1 VARRE
6 LAQDIPNDIQGD
18 ILVQKFGGTSL
29 ADLRGFEA
37 SAEVIAQYAGE
48 RRVVVV
54 LSAVRG
60 VTDLLLAA
68 IETAVTGDD
77 GAVHLHEAFARQR
90 AIVEELAQRGVA
102 TPEASAFF
110 ADQEAVLNRR
120 IDGIRLLG
128 QCPDEARARILASG
142 EGFSSRLMVD
152 VLNQRGLRA
161 QWSDTDVL
169 PLANEDWLDSLV
181 DIEAAAPRL
190 RERLRDDSQV
200 MVLPGFYGINAKGQ
214 IQLLGRNGTDYSAAA
229 VAAALGAGLCQIWK
243 DVDGFFTADP
253 RIVSNARCLD
263 EVSYD
268 EAMELTYFGAKVI
281 SAKALTPLAAN
292 NIPCEV
298 RNTYDPSQPGTRV
311 HSEAKRTHVVR
322 GISHL
327 HEVSSLTLQGGGLR
341 GRVGIAR
348 RVMDALARESISI
361 LLIVQSSSEYSI
373 TLCVRRADERK
384 AVRALEEEFHFER
397 LHGLIED
404 IGVQSDR
411 AVVSLVG
418 EGMKHYRGIAARF
431 LTAIS
436 SAGVNVEVIAQGSSE
451 CAIAVV
457 VRGEDAKPATR
468 AVHTAF
474 FSRSTHIDVILL
486 GCGNVG
492 AELLDQIQ
500 RQARSLDEHHVDLR
514 VRAIANSEKL
524 LVADDVIDLTSWRDD
539 LLADGQ
545 PWTLDDVIAIRTNLG
560 LLSPTI
566 VDCTTD
572 DDLAGQYVTFLN
584 NGFNIVAAS
593 KKANTRDLE
602 YYRAMREAAN
612 RNFRK
617 FLYETN
623 VAAGLPFIDTLQ
635 GLIRSG
641 DELKTFEGILSG
653 SLSMICGLLE
663 DGQPLSQ
670 AVARAM
676 ELGYTEPDPRDDL
689 SGMDVA
695 RKLLIVAREVGLELE
710 LGDIRVEPMVP
721 MDAVADVDRSDLIGA
736 LAALDADFAQRVAE
750 AARRDEVLR
759 YVARVEGSDCR
770 VTIEAVPRSKPL
782 GAIRDGENA
791 LVIHT
796 HYYQPIPMVLRGYGA
811 GAAVTAAGVFGD
823 LLRTV
828 WRPLD
833 N

>member
-1 VARRE
+1 VSDR
-6 LAQDIPNDIQGD
+6 D

-37 SAEVIAQYAGE
+37 GAAVITQYAGD
-48 RRVVVV
+48 RQVVVV
-54 LSAVRG
+54 LSAVKG

-68 IETAVTGDD
+68 IDTAVAGDD
-77 GAVHLHEAFARQR
+77 GAVHLKEAFARQR
-90 AIVEELAQRGVA
+90 AIVDDLASQGVA

-110 ADQEAVLNRR
+110 KDQEEILFRR
-120 IDGIRLLG
+120 VEGIRLLG

-169 PLANEDWLDSLV
+169 PLANEDWLDSLI

-190 RERLRDDSQV
+190 RERLHKDSDV
-200 MVLPGFYGINAKGQ
+200 LVLPGFYGRNAKGD

-229 VAAALGAGLCQIWK
+229 VAAALGASLCQIWK
-243 DVDGFFTADP
+243 EVDGFFTADP

-281 SAKALTPLAAN
+281 SAKALAPLAAN

-298 RNTYDPSQPGTRV
+298 RNTYNPSHPGTRV
-311 HSEAKRTHVVR
+311 HGEARRTHVVR

-327 HEVSSLTLQGGGLR
+327 QDVSSITLQGGGLR
-341 GRVGIAR
+341 GRVGVAR
-348 RVMDALARESISI
+348 RVMDALASEAISV

-373 TLCVRRADERK
+373 TLCVRRADEKKARK
-384 AVRALEEEFHFER
+384 ALKEEFHFER

-404 IGVQSDR
+404 LGVQSDR

-418 EGMKHYRGIAARF
+418 DGMKHYRGIAARF
-431 LTAIS
+431 LTAVS
-436 SAGVNVEVIAQGSSE
+436 SAGVNVEVIAQGSTE
-451 CAIAVV
+451 CAIALV

-468 AVHTAF
+468 ATHTAF
-474 FSRSTHIDVILL
+474 FSHSTHVDVVLL

-492 AELLDQIQ
+492 GELLAQFQ
-500 RQARSLDEHHVDLR
+500 RQAESLIEHHVDLR

-524 LVADDVIDLTSWRDD
+524 LVADDKLDLATWQEDLERDGS
-539 LLADGQ
+539 AY
-545 PWTLDDVIAIRTNLG
+545 TLEDVIAIRKNLG
-560 LLSPTI
+560 LLSPTV

-572 DDLAGQYVTFLN
+572 AELAGQYVKLLN
-584 NGFNIVAAS
+584 AGFNIVAAN
-593 KKANTRDLE
+593 KKANTADYD
-602 YYRAMREAAN
+602 YYGEMREAAA

-641 DELKTFEGILSG
+641 DELNTFEGILSG
-653 SLSMICGLLE
+653 SLSMIFGLLE
-663 DGQPLSQ
+663 DGEPLSQ

-695 RKLLIVAREVGLELE
+695 RKLLIVAREVGLQLELE
-710 LGDIRVEPMVP
+710 DIEVEAVVP
-721 MDAVADVDRSDLIGA
+721 LDVVGQVERSQLIDT
-736 LAALDADFAQRVAE
+736 LATLDGDFAERVSV
-750 AARRDEVLR
+750 AAAGDKVLR
-759 YVARVEGSDCR
+759 YVARLEDGRCR
-770 VTIEAVPRSKPL
+770 VAIDAVPRSKPL

-796 HYYQPIPMVLRGYGA
+796 QYYQPIPMVLRGYGA

>member
-1 VARRE
+1 VSNRE
-6 LAQDIPNDIQGD
+6 
-18 ILVQKFGGTSL
+18 ILIQKFGGTSL
-29 ADLRGFEA
+29 ADLAGFEA
-37 SAEVIAQYAGE
+37 SAAVIGQYATE
-48 RRVVVV
+48 RQVVVV
-54 LSAVRG
+54 LSAVKG

-68 IETAVTGDD
+68 IDTAVEGGD
-77 GAVHLHEAFARQR
+77 GAVHLREAIARER
-90 AIVEELAQRGVA
+90 AIVDELERQGCA
-102 TPEASAFF
+102 TALGSEFL
-110 ADQEAVLNRR
+110 ADQEATLSRR
-120 IDGIRLLG
+120 VEGIRLLG
-128 QCPDEARARILASG
+128 QCPQETRARILASG

-152 VLNQRGLRA
+152 VLRYQGFRA

-181 DIEAAAPRL
+181 DIDAAAPLLKARL
-190 RERLRDDSQV
+190 EADSQV
-200 MVLPGFYGINAKGQ
+200 MVLPGFYGRNAKGE

-229 VAAALGAGLCQIWK
+229 IAAALGAKLCQIWK

-253 RIVSNARCLD
+253 RIVRNARCLE

-298 RNTYDPSQPGTRV
+298 RNTYDPSKPGTRV
-311 HSEAKRTHVVR
+311 HSEAQRADVVR

-327 HEVSSLTLQGGGLR
+327 NDVSSITVQGGGLR

-348 RVMDALARESISI
+348 RVMDALASESISI

-373 TLCVRRADERK
+373 TLCVRKRDEKK
-384 AVRALEEEFHFER
+384 ARRALEEELHFER
-397 LHGLIED
+397 LHGLIEELS
-404 IGVQSDR
+404 VQSDR

-431 LTAIS
+431 LTAVS
-436 SAGVNVEVIAQGSSE
+436 SAGVNVEVIAQGSTE
-451 CAIAVV
+451 CAIALV
-457 VRGEDAKPATR
+457 VRGEDAQPATR
-468 AVHTAF
+468 ATHTAF
-474 FSRSTHIDVILL
+474 FSHSTHIDVVLL

-492 AELLDQIQ
+492 AELLDQFQ
-500 RQARSLDEHHVDLR
+500 RQAENLIEHHVDLR
-514 VRAIANSEKL
+514 VRAIVNSEKM
-524 LVADDVIDLTSWRDD
+524 LVADDIIDLSCWREDLDQRGTAWSMDD
-539 LLADGQ
+539 I
-545 PWTLDDVIAIRTNLG
+545 IAIRKNLG

-572 DDLAGQYVTFLN
+572 AEVAGQYVNFLN
-584 NGFNIVAAS
+584 SGFNIVAAN
-593 KKANTRDLE
+593 KKANTADYA
-602 YYRAMREAAN
+602 YYGEMREAAA

-641 DELKTFEGILSG
+641 DELSTFEGILSG
-653 SLSMICGLLE
+653 SLSMIFGLLE
-663 DGQPLSQ
+663 DGTPLSQ

-695 RKLLIVAREVGLELE
+695 RKLLIVAREVGLRLE
-710 LGDIRVEPMVP
+710 LQDVDVEPVVP
-721 MDAVADVDRSDLIGA
+721 LDVVGHVDRSELIDT
-736 LAALDADFAQRVAE
+736 LATLDAAFAERVTA
-750 AARRDEVLR
+750 AARENRVLR
-759 YVARVEGSDCR
+759 YVARVEDGRCR
-770 VTIEAVPRSKPL
+770 VAVEAVPKDKPL

-796 HYYQPIPMVLRGYGA
+796 RYYQPIPMVLRGYGA

-828 WRPLD
+828 WRPLA

>member
-1 VARRE
+1 MSERHPTGGV
-6 LAQDIPNDIQGD
+6 PNA

-29 ADLRGFEA
+29 ADLKGFEA
-37 SAEVIAQYAGE
+37 SALVIGQYAAE

-54 LSAVRG
+54 LSAVKG

-68 IETAVTGDD
+68 IDSAVAGED
-77 GAVHLHEAFARQR
+77 GAVHLGEAFARQR
-90 AIVEELAQRGVA
+90 AIVDELARQGVP
-102 TPEASAFF
+102 TPESSAFF
-110 ADQEAVLNRR
+110 EEQEEILSRR
-120 IDGIRLLG
+120 IEGIRLLG

-152 VLNQRGLRA
+152 VLNHRGVRA

-181 DIEAAAPRL
+181 DIEAAAPLL
-190 RERLRDDSQV
+190 RERLQADTRV
-200 MVLPGFYGINAKGQ
+200 MVLPGFYGRNAQGG

-229 VAAALGAGLCQIWK
+229 VAAALGADLCQIWK

-253 RIVSNARCLD
+253 RIVSNARCLE
-263 EVSYD
+263 EVSYE

-292 NIPCEV
+292 GIPCEV
-298 RNTYDPSQPGTRV
+298 RNTYDPSQPGTLV
-311 HSEAKRTHVVR
+311 HSEARRTHVVR

-327 HEVSSLTLQGGGLR
+327 HDVSSITLQGGGLR

-348 RVMDALARESISI
+348 RVMDALAGESISI

-373 TLCVRRADERK
+373 TLCVRRADEQKARK
-384 AVRALEEEFHFER
+384 ALDEEFHFER
-397 LHGLIED
+397 LHGLIEEL
-404 IGVQSDR
+404 GVQSDR

-418 EGMKHYRGIAARF
+418 GGMKHYRGIAARF

-436 SAGVNVEVIAQGSSE
+436 SARVNVEVIAQGSSE

-457 VRGEDAKPATR
+457 VRGADAQSATR

-474 FSRSTHIDVILL
+474 FSHSQHIDVILL

-492 AELLDQIQ
+492 AELLDQFQ
-500 RQARSLDEHHVDLR
+500 RQAASLVEHHVDLR
-514 VRAIANSEKL
+514 VRAIANSRSL
-524 LVADDVIDLTSWRDD
+524 LVADDVIDLGRWRED
-539 LLADGQ
+539 LESHGRA
-545 PWTLDDVIAIRTNLG
+545 WTLDDLIAIRNDLG

-572 DDLAGQYVTFLN
+572 AELAGQYVTLLDS
-584 NGFNIVAAS
+584 GFNIVAAN
-593 KKANTRDLE
+593 KKANTADYA
-602 YYRAMREAAN
+602 YYQSMREAST

-641 DELKTFEGILSG
+641 DELQTFEGILSG
-653 SLSMICGLLE
+653 SLSMIFGLIE
-663 DGQPLSQ
+663 DGVPMSQ

-710 LGDIRVEPMVP
+710 LDDIQVEPVIP
-721 MDAVADVDRSDLIGA
+721 MDEVAHAERSELIDA
-736 LAALDADFAQRVAE
+736 LRALDAGFAERTAD
-750 AARRDEVLR
+750 AAREEKVLR
-759 YVARVEGSDCR
+759 YVARLENGQCR
-770 VTIEAVPRSKPL
+770 VTIEPVPRSKPL
-782 GAIRDGENA
+782 GAVRDGENA

-796 HYYQPIPMVLRGYGA
+796 LYYQPIPMVLRGYGA

-823 LLRTV
+823 LLRAV

>member
-1 VARRE
+1 MTTV
-6 LAQDIPNDIQGD
+6 PNMGKKL
-18 ILVQKFGGTSL
+18 LVQKFGGTSL
-29 ADLRGFEA
+29 ADLAGFEA
-37 SAEVIAQYAGE
+37 SAAVIGRYTDE
-48 RRVVVV
+48 HRVVVV
-54 LSAVRG
+54 LSAVKG
-60 VTDLLLAA
+60 VTDLLLSA
-68 IETAVTGDD
+68 IDTAVEGDS
-77 GAVHLHEAFARQR
+77 GAGFL
-90 AIVEELAQRGVA
+90 EEVITREQSILQDLAKQGVP
-102 TPEASAFF
+102 TPLGSAFLEEQH
-110 ADQEAVLNRR
+110 ATLKRR
-120 IDGIRLLG
+120 VEGIRLLG
-128 QCPDEARARILASG
+128 QCPDKTRARILASG

-152 VLNQRGLRA
+152 LLNQQGFRT

-169 PLANEDWLDSLV
+169 PLANEDWLDSMV
-181 DIEAAAPRL
+181 DTESAAALLQARL
-190 RERLRDDSQV
+190 EPESQV
-200 MVLPGFYGINAKGQ
+200 MVLPGFYGRNADGE

-229 VAAALGAGLCQIWK
+229 IAAAIGAGLCQIWK

-281 SAKALTPLAAN
+281 SAKALMPLAAN

-298 RNTYDPSQPGTRV
+298 RNTYDPSKPGTLV
-311 HSEAKRTHVVR
+311 HSEAKRAHVVR

-327 HEVSSLTLQGGGLR
+327 QDVSSITLQGGGLR

-348 RVMDALARESISI
+348 RVMDALASESISI

-373 TLCVRRADERK
+373 TLCVRQADENKARK
-384 AVRALEEEFHFER
+384 ALGEEFHFER
-397 LHGLIED
+397 LHGLIEE
-404 IGVQSDR
+404 IGVQSER

-436 SAGVNVEVIAQGSSE
+436 TAGVNVEVIAQGSTE

-457 VRGEDAKPATR
+457 VRGEDAQPATR
-468 AVHTAF
+468 ACHTAF
-474 FSRSTHIDVILL
+474 FSHSTHIDVILL

-492 AELLDQIQ
+492 GELLDQFQ
-500 RQARSLDEHHVDLR
+500 RQAESLIEHHIDLR
-514 VRAIANSEKL
+514 VRAIANSKRL
-524 LVADDVIDLTSWRDD
+524 LLADDVIDLSCWRED
-539 LLADGQ
+539 LENNGV
-545 PWTLDDVIAIRTNLG
+545 PWVLDDVIEIRQKLG

-566 VDCTTD
+566 VDCSSNGE
-572 DDLAGQYVTFLN
+572 LALEYVRLLD
-584 NGFNIVAAS
+584 NGFNIVAAN
-593 KKANTRDLE
+593 KKANTSGYDYYLGIRD
-602 YYRAMREAAN
+602 AAA
-612 RNFRK
+612 RNLRK

-635 GLIRSG
+635 GLMRSG
-641 DELKTFEGILSG
+641 DTLRTFEGILSG
-653 SLSMICGLLE
+653 SLSMIFGLLQ
-663 DGQPLSQ
+663 DGIPLSQ
-670 AVARAM
+670 AVGKAI

-695 RKLLIVAREVGLELE
+695 RKLLIIAREVGLQLE
-710 LGDIRVEPMVP
+710 LDDIDVEPVVP
-721 MDAVADVDRSDLIGA
+721 MDVVGQVDRLDLIGA
-736 LAALDADFAQRVAE
+736 LQRLDEVFSERITRATAE
-750 AARRDEVLR
+750 DKVLR
-759 YVARVEGSDCR
+759 YVARLDDGKCSVS
-770 VTIEAVPRSKPL
+770 IEAVPGNKPL

-796 HYYQPIPMVLRGYGA
+796 RYYQPIPMVLRGYGA

>member
-1 VARRE
+1 VSETPSSNRK
-6 LAQDIPNDIQGD
+6 Q
-18 ILVQKFGGTSL
+18 LVQKFGGTSL
-29 ADLRGFEA
+29 ADLTGFEA
-37 SAEVIAQYAGE
+37 SAAVIGRYIDQYQ
-48 RRVVVV
+48 VVVV
-54 LSAVRG
+54 LSAVKG

-68 IETAVTGDD
+68 IDTAVEGGD
-77 GAVHLHEAFARQR
+77 GASHLDEVISREY
-90 AIVEELAQRGVA
+90 AIVQDMAEKGIETPLGSEFLDQQRETLA
-102 TPEASAFF
+102 
-110 ADQEAVLNRR
+110 RR
-120 IDGIRLLG
+120 VEGIRLLG
-128 QCPDEARARILASG
+128 QCPDETRARILASG

-152 VLNQRGLRA
+152 LLNHQGLRA

-169 PLANEDWLDSLV
+169 PLANDSWLDSLV
-181 DIEAAAPRL
+181 DTEAAAPKLKARL
-190 RERLRDDSQV
+190 KADSQAI
-200 MVLPGFYGINAKGQ
+200 VLPGFYGRNASGE

-229 VAAALGAGLCQIWK
+229 IAAAIGAGLCQIWK
-243 DVDGFFTADP
+243 DVDGFYTADP
-253 RIVSNARCLD
+253 RIVSNAHCLD

-268 EAMELTYFGAKVI
+268 EAMELTFFGAKVI
-281 SAKALTPLAAN
+281 SAKALAPLAAN

-298 RNTYDPSQPGTRV
+298 RNTYDPSKPGTVV
-311 HSEAKRTHVVR
+311 HSDARRSHVVR

-327 HEVSSLTLQGGGLR
+327 QDVSSITLQGGGLR
-341 GRVGIAR
+341 GRVGIAS
-348 RVMDALARESISI
+348 RVMDALASASISI

-373 TLCVRRADERK
+373 TLCVRQSDEARARK
-384 AVRALEEEFHFER
+384 ALAEEFHFER
-397 LHGLIED
+397 LHGLIEE
-404 IGVQSDR
+404 IGVQSNR

-436 SAGVNVEVIAQGSSE
+436 SAGVNVEVIAQGSTE

-457 VRGEDAKPATR
+457 VRGDDAQPATR
-468 AVHTAF
+468 ACHTAF
-474 FSRSTHIDVILL
+474 FSHSSHIDVILL

-492 AELLDQIQ
+492 SELLDQFQ
-500 RQARSLDEHHVDLR
+500 RQADSLVAGHVDLR
-514 VRAIANSEKL
+514 VRAIANSERL
-524 LVADDVIDLTSWRDD
+524 LVADNVVDLSRWKQELEEKGKSWVFED
-539 LLADGQ
+539 LLE
-545 PWTLDDVIAIRTNLG
+545 IRKKLG

-572 DDLAGQYVTFLN
+572 EGLALEYVRLLD
-584 NGFNIVAAS
+584 NGFNIVAAN
-593 KKANTRDLE
+593 KKANTSGYE
-602 YYRAMREAAN
+602 YYEAMRQAET

-641 DELKTFEGILSG
+641 DELRTFEGILSG
-653 SLSMICGLLE
+653 SLSMIFGLLE
-663 DGQPLSQ
+663 DGIPLSQ
-670 AVARAM
+670 AVEEAM

-695 RKLLIVAREVGLELE
+695 RKLLIIAREVGLKLELE
-710 LGDIRVEPMVP
+710 DIRVEPVVP
-721 MDAVADVDRSDLIGA
+721 MHEVGELDRSELIGA
-736 LAALDADFAQRVAE
+736 LQLLDESFSGRIAKAAAQ
-750 AARRDEVLR
+750 DQVLR
-759 YVARVEGSDCR
+759 YVARLEDGRCQVS
-770 VTIEAVPRSKPL
+770 IEEVPRTKPL
-782 GAIRDGENA
+782 GAVRDGENA

-796 HYYQPIPMVLRGYGA
+796 RYYQPIPMVLRGYGA

>member
-1 VARRE
+1 MRTEAPKTTGN
-6 LAQDIPNDIQGD
+6 LI
-18 ILVQKFGGTSL
+18 VQKFGGTSL
-29 ADLRGFEA
+29 ADLAGFEA
-37 SAEVIAQYAGE
+37 SAGVIAQYAAG
-48 RRVVVV
+48 RQVVVV
-54 LSAVRG
+54 LSAVKG

-68 IETAVTGDD
+68 IDSAIAGGD
-77 GAVHLHEAFARQR
+77 GAVHLREALARQS
-90 AIVEELAQRGVA
+90 ALLDDLTAQGVPTPLAR
-102 TPEASAFF
+102 EFL
-110 ADQEAVLNRR
+110 QEQDEVLGRR
-120 IDGIRLLG
+120 IEGIRLLG
-128 QCPDEARARILASG
+128 QCPDETRARVLASG
-142 EGFSSRLMVD
+142 EGFASRLMVD
-152 VLNQRGLRA
+152 VLNQRGVRA

-181 DIEAAAPRL
+181 DIEAAAPLLRQRL
-190 RERLRDDSQV
+190 QADSQV
-200 MVLPGFYGINAKGQ
+200 LVLPGFYGRNAKGQ

-253 RIVSNARCLD
+253 RIVSNARCLE

-298 RNTYDPSQPGTRV
+298 RNTYDPAQPGTLV
-311 HSEAKRTHVVR
+311 HSQAKRTHVVR

-327 HEVSSLTLQGGGLR
+327 HDVSSITLQGGGLR

-348 RVMDALARESISI
+348 RVMDALAREAISI

-373 TLCVRRADERK
+373 TLCVRRADERRARK
-384 AVRALEEEFHFER
+384 ALEQEFHFEH

-404 IGVQSDR
+404 LGVQSDR

-457 VRGEDAKPATR
+457 VRGEDAQPATR

-492 AELLDQIQ
+492 GELLDQIQ
-500 RQARSLDEHHVDLR
+500 RQAASLAEPHVDLR

-524 LVADDVIDLTSWRDD
+524 LVADDVIDLDRWRED
-539 LLADGQ
+539 LQSQGA
-545 PWTLDDVIAIRTNLG
+545 PWTLDDVIAIRKNLG
-560 LLSPTI
+560 LLSPTL

-572 DDLAGQYVTFLN
+572 AELAGQYVTLLN
-584 NGFNIVAAS
+584 SGFNIVAAN
-593 KKANTRDLE
+593 KKANTADYA
-602 YYRAMREAAN
+602 YYRAMREAST

-641 DELKTFEGILSG
+641 DELHTFEGILSG
-653 SLSMICGLLE
+653 SLSMIFGLLE
-663 DGQPLSQ
+663 DGQPLSRS
-670 AVARAM
+670 VARAM

-695 RKLLIVAREVGLELE
+695 RKLLIVAREVGLQLELE
-710 LGDIRVEPMVP
+710 DIQVEPVVP
-721 MDAVADVDRSDLIGA
+721 LDVVGHVDRSDLIDT
-736 LAALDADFAQRVAE
+736 LRTLDAGFAARVAQ
-750 AARRDEVLR
+750 AAGEGKVLR
-759 YVARVEGSDCR
+759 YVARLEGGHCR
-770 VTIEAVPRSKPL
+770 VAIEAVPGNRPL

-796 HYYQPIPMVLRGYGA
+796 RYYQPIPMVLRGYGA
-811 GAAVTAAGVFGD
+811 GAAVTAAGAFGD

>member
-1 VARRE
+1 MS
-6 LAQDIPNDIQGD
+6 NKN

-37 SAEVIAQYAGE
+37 SAEVIGQYASE
-48 RRVVVV
+48 RQVVVV
-54 LSAVRG
+54 LSAVKG

-68 IETAVTGDD
+68 IDTAVAGDD
-77 GAVHLHEAFARQR
+77 GAVHLREAIARER
-90 AIVEELAQRGVA
+90 AIVEELGKQDVA
-102 TPEASAFF
+102 MSLAGEFLQ
-110 ADQEAVLNRR
+110 DQESVLGRR
-120 IDGIRLLG
+120 IEGIRLLG

-152 VLNQRGLRA
+152 VLNHRGFRA
-161 QWSDTDVL
+161 QWSDADVL
-169 PLANEDWLDSLV
+169 PLANEDWLDSLI
-181 DIEAAAPRL
+181 DIEAAAPKL
-190 RERLRDDSQV
+190 QERLEQDSQV
-200 MVLPGFYGINAKGQ
+200 MVLPGFYGRNARGD

-229 VAAALGAGLCQIWK
+229 IAAALGAGLCQIWK

-253 RIVSNARCLD
+253 RIVSNARCLE

-281 SAKALTPLAAN
+281 SAKALAPLAAN

-311 HSEAKRTHVVR
+311 HADAKRTHVVR

-327 HEVSSLTLQGGGLR
+327 HDVSSITLQGGGLR

-348 RVMDALARESISI
+348 RVMDALASEAISI

-373 TLCVRRADERK
+373 TLCVRRADEIKARK
-384 AVRALEEEFHFER
+384 ALEEEFHFER

-404 IGVQSDR
+404 LGVQSDR

-418 EGMKHYRGIAARF
+418 EGMKHFRGIAARF
-431 LTAIS
+431 LTAVS
-436 SAGVNVEVIAQGSSE
+436 SAGVNVEVIAQGSTE
-451 CAIAVV
+451 CAIALV

-468 AVHTAF
+468 ATHTAF
-474 FSRSTHIDVILL
+474 FSHSTHVDVILL

-492 AELLDQIQ
+492 SELLDQFQ
-500 RQARSLDEHHVDLR
+500 RQSESLIEHHVDLR

-524 LVADDVIDLTSWRDD
+524 LVADDKLDLSSWRED
-539 LLADGQ
+539 LAEHGKA
-545 PWTLDDVIAIRTNLG
+545 WTLDDVLAIRKDLG

-572 DDLAGQYVTFLN
+572 AGLAGEYVALLN
-584 NGFNIVAAS
+584 GGFNIVAAN
-593 KKANTRDLE
+593 KKANTDAYGYYLE
-602 YYRAMREAAN
+602 MREAAA

-653 SLSMICGLLE
+653 SLSMIFGLLQ
-663 DGQPLSQ
+663 DGEPLSQ
-670 AVARAM
+670 SVARAM

-695 RKLLIVAREVGLELE
+695 RKLLIVAREVGLQLE
-710 LGDIRVEPMVP
+710 LKDIEVEPVVP
-721 MDAVADVDRSDLIGA
+721 LDVVGHVDRSELIDT
-736 LAALDADFAQRVAE
+736 LRTLDAAFAERVA
-750 AARRDEVLR
+750 AAEQQGQVLR
-759 YVARVEGSDCR
+759 YVARLEQGRCR
-770 VTIEAVPRSKPL
+770 VAIEAVPDSKPL

>member
-1 VARRE
+1 VSE
-6 LAQDIPNDIQGD
+6 KKL
-18 ILVQKFGGTSL
+18 LVQKFGGTSL
-29 ADLRGFEA
+29 ADLAGFEA
-37 SAEVIAQYAGE
+37 SAAVIGRYTDDYQ
-48 RRVVVV
+48 VIVV
-54 LSAVRG
+54 LSAVKG

-68 IETAVTGDD
+68 IDTAVEGSD
-77 GAVHLHEAFARQR
+77 GAVH
-90 AIVEELAQRGVA
+90 VEEAISRERGIVDDLAKQGVDTPLASEFLEDQHA
-102 TPEASAFF
+102 T
-110 ADQEAVLNRR
+110 LTRR
-120 IDGIRLLG
+120 VEGIRLLG
-128 QCPDEARARILASG
+128 QCPEETRARILASG

-152 VLNQRGLRA
+152 LLAHRGCRA

-169 PLANEDWLDSLV
+169 PLANESWLDSLV
-181 DIEAAAPRL
+181 DIDAAAPL
-190 RERLRDDSQV
+190 LKERLDEHAEV
-200 MVLPGFYGINAKGQ
+200 MVLPGFYGRNAEGE

-229 VAAALGAGLCQIWK
+229 IAAATGAGLCQIWK

-253 RIVSNARCLD
+253 RIVTNARCLD
-263 EVSYD
+263 EVGYD

-298 RNTYDPSQPGTRV
+298 RNTYDPSKPGTLV
-311 HSEAKRTHVVR
+311 HSEATRADIVR

-327 HEVSSLTLQGGGLR
+327 HDVSSITLQGGGLR

-348 RVMDALARESISI
+348 RVMDALASESISI

-373 TLCVRRADERK
+373 TLCVRQVDERK
-384 AVRALEEEFHFER
+384 ARRALEEEFHFER
-397 LHGLIED
+397 LHGLIEE

-418 EGMKHYRGIAARF
+418 EGMKHCRGIAAKF

-436 SAGVNVEVIAQGSSE
+436 SAGVNVEVIAQGSTE

-457 VRGEDAKPATR
+457 VRGEDAQPATR
-468 AVHTAF
+468 ATHTAF
-474 FSRSTHIDVILL
+474 FSHSSHIDVILL

-492 AELLDQIQ
+492 GELLDQFQ
-500 RQARSLDEHHVDLR
+500 RQAESLIEHHVDLR
-514 VRAIANSEKL
+514 VRAIANSTTL
-524 LVADDVIDLTSWRDD
+524 LVADDVVDLARWRED
-539 LLADGQ
+539 LAETGK
-545 PWTLDDVIAIRTNLG
+545 PWTLDDLIAIRNRLG

-566 VDCTTD
+566 VDCTSD
-572 DDLAGQYVTFLN
+572 EKLALEYVRFLE
-584 NGFNIVAAS
+584 NGFNVVAAN
-593 KKANTRDLE
+593 KKANTSSIA
-602 YYRAMREAAN
+602 YYRDMREAGA

-641 DELKTFEGILSG
+641 DELRTFEGILSG
-653 SLSMICGLLE
+653 SLSMIFGLLE
-663 DGQPLSQ
+663 DGIPLSQ
-670 AVARAM
+670 AVAKAM

-695 RKLLIVAREVGLELE
+695 RKLLIIAREVGLQLE
-710 LGDIRVEPMVP
+710 LGDIDVEPVVP
-721 MDAVADVDRSDLIGA
+721 MDVVGHVPRAELITTLQSLDEAFSSRS
-736 LAALDADFAQRVAE
+736 AE
-750 AARRDEVLR
+750 AEAGGSVLR
-759 YVARVEGSDCR
+759 YVARVEDGKCR
-770 VTIEAVPRSKPL
+770 VSIEAVAKEKPL

>member
-1 VARRE
+1 MNERRNSDRKP
-6 LAQDIPNDIQGD
+6 APV
-18 ILVQKFGGTSL
+18 LVQKFGGTSL
-29 ADLRGFEA
+29 ADLQGFDA
-37 SAEVIAQYAGE
+37 SAKIVEHYAGE
-48 RRVVVV
+48 RQVVVV
-54 LSAVRG
+54 LSAVKG

-68 IETAVTGDD
+68 IDASVAGDD
-77 GAVHLHEAFARQR
+77 GAVHLNEAFARQR
-90 AIVEELAQRGVA
+90 SIVDELARQGVP

-110 ADQEAVLNRR
+110 EEQEEILRRR
-120 IDGIRLLG
+120 IEGIRLLG

-152 VLNQRGLRA
+152 VLNHRGVRA

-169 PLANEDWLDSLV
+169 PLANEDWLDSLI
-181 DIEAAAPRL
+181 DIEAAAPLL
-190 RERLRDDSQV
+190 RERIQADTRA
-200 MVLPGFYGINAKGQ
+200 MVLPGFFGKNEQGQ

-229 VAAALGAGLCQIWK
+229 VAAALGADLCQIWK

-263 EVSYD
+263 EVSYE

-292 NIPCEV
+292 EIPCEV

-311 HSEAKRTHVVR
+311 HSGAQRTHVVR

-327 HEVSSLTLQGGGLR
+327 HDVSSITMQGGGLR

-348 RVMDALARESISI
+348 RVMDALAREAISI

-373 TLCVRRADERK
+373 TLCVRRADENRARK
-384 AVRALEEEFHFER
+384 ALDEEFHFER
-397 LHGLIED
+397 LHGLIEELS
-404 IGVQSDR
+404 VQSDR

-436 SAGVNVEVIAQGSSE
+436 SARVNVEVIAQGSSE

-457 VRGEDAKPATR
+457 VRGEDAQPATR

-474 FSRSTHIDVILL
+474 FSHSTHIDLILL

-500 RQARSLDEHHVDLR
+500 RQADSLVEHHVDLR
-514 VRAIANSEKL
+514 VRAIANSQSL
-524 LVADDVIDLTSWRDD
+524 LVAEDIIDLGSWRED
-539 LLADGQ
+539 LEGKGR
-545 PWTLDDVIAIRTNLG
+545 PWTLDDVIAIRNDLG

-572 DDLAGQYVTFLN
+572 AELAGQYAALLES
-584 NGFNIVAAS
+584 GFNIVAAN
-593 KKANTRDLE
+593 KKANTSDYG
-602 YYRAMREAAN
+602 YYREMRETAT

-653 SLSMICGLLE
+653 SLSMIFGLIE
-663 DGQPLSQ
+663 DGVPMSQ

-689 SGMDVA
+689 CGMDVA
-695 RKLLIVAREVGLELE
+695 RKLLIVAREVGLPLE
-710 LGDIRVEPMVP
+710 LDDIEVEPVVP
-721 MDAVADVDRSDLIGA
+721 TEAIAHAGGAELVEALSTLDEGFTKRSEDA
-736 LAALDADFAQRVAE
+736 AQE
-750 AARRDEVLR
+750 EKVLR
-759 YVARVEGSDCR
+759 YVARLENGQCR

-782 GAIRDGENA
+782 GAVRDGENA

-796 HYYQPIPMVLRGYGA
+796 LYYQPIPMVLRGYGA

>member
-1 VARRE
+1 MGKK
-6 LAQDIPNDIQGD
+6 L
-18 ILVQKFGGTSL
+18 LVQKFGGTSL
-29 ADLRGFEA
+29 ADLAGFEA
-37 SAEVIAQYAGE
+37 SAAVISRYTDEYQ
-48 RRVVVV
+48 VVVV
-54 LSAVRG
+54 LSAVKG
-60 VTDLLLAA
+60 VTDLLLTA
-68 IETAVTGDD
+68 IDTAVEGGN
-77 GAVHLHEAFARQR
+77 GAEHLEQAIARERSVVQDL
-90 AIVEELAQRGVA
+90 AEQGVE
-102 TPEASAFF
+102 TPLGSAFLEE
-110 ADQEAVLNRR
+110 QQAVLARR
-120 IDGIRLLG
+120 VEGIRLLG
-128 QCPDEARARILASG
+128 QCPDETRARILATG

-152 VLNQRGLRA
+152 LLNHRGFRA

-169 PLANEDWLDSLV
+169 PLANEDWLDSLI
-181 DIEAAAPRL
+181 DTEAAAPLLKDRL
-190 RERLRDDSQV
+190 EPASQV
-200 MVLPGFYGINAKGQ
+200 MVLPGFYGRNASGD

-229 VAAALGAGLCQIWK
+229 IAAAIGAGLCQIWK
-243 DVDGFFTADP
+243 DVDGFFSADP
-253 RIVSNARCLD
+253 RIVTNARCLD

-268 EAMELTYFGAKVI
+268 EAMELTYFGARVI

-298 RNTYDPSQPGTRV
+298 RNTYDPSKPGTLV
-311 HSEAKRTHVVR
+311 HARAKRALVVR

-327 HEVSSLTLQGGGLR
+327 HDVSSITLQGGGLR

-348 RVMDALARESISI
+348 RVMDALASESISI

-373 TLCVRRADERK
+373 TLCVRQADERK
-384 AVRALEEEFHFER
+384 ACRALEEEFHFER
-397 LHGLIED
+397 LHGLIEE

-418 EGMKHYRGIAARF
+418 EGMKHYRGIAAKF

-436 SAGVNVEVIAQGSSE
+436 SAGVNVEVIAQGSTE

-457 VRGEDAKPATR
+457 VRGEDAQAATR
-468 AVHTAF
+468 ACHTAF
-474 FSRSTHIDVILL
+474 FSHSTHIDVILL

-492 AELLDQIQ
+492 GELLDQFQ
-500 RQARSLDEHHVDLR
+500 RQAQSLVEHHVDLR
-514 VRAIANSEKL
+514 VRAIANSRKL
-524 LVADDVIDLTSWRDD
+524 LVADDVIDLGSWQEELDAKGKAWSLED
-539 LLADGQ
+539 L
-545 PWTLDDVIAIRTNLG
+545 IAIRKKLG

-572 DDLAGQYVTFLN
+572 EKLALEYVRLLDS
-584 NGFNIVAAS
+584 GFNIVAAN
-593 KKANTRDLE
+593 KKANTATYGYYQDMRD
-602 YYRAMREAAN
+602 AAA

-635 GLIRSG
+635 GLMRSG
-641 DELKTFEGILSG
+641 DELRTFEGILSG
-653 SLSMICGLLE
+653 SLSMIFGLLE
-663 DGQPLSQ
+663 DGIPLSQ
-670 AVARAM
+670 AVAKAM

-689 SGMDVA
+689 SGMDVV
-695 RKLLIVAREVGLELE
+695 RKLLIIAREVGLKLELE
-710 LGDIRVEPMVP
+710 DIEVEPVIP
-721 MDAVADVDRSDLIGA
+721 MDEVGLVDRSELIGA
-736 LAALDADFAQRVAE
+736 LQSLDEPISERVAE
-750 AARRDEVLR
+750 ASAAGNVLR
-759 YVARVEGSDCR
+759 YVARVEDGKCR
-770 VTIEAVPRSKPL
+770 VSIEEVPQNKPL

>member
-1 VARRE
+1 MSKK
-6 LAQDIPNDIQGD
+6 L
-18 ILVQKFGGTSL
+18 LVQKFGGTSL
-29 ADLRGFEA
+29 ADLAGFEA
-37 SAEVIAQYAGE
+37 SAAVISRYTDEYQ
-48 RRVVVV
+48 VVVV
-54 LSAVRG
+54 LSAVKG
-60 VTDLLLAA
+60 VTDLLLTA
-68 IETAVTGDD
+68 IDTAVEGGN
-77 GAVHLHEAFARQR
+77 GAEYLEQ
-90 AIVEELAQRGVA
+90 AIAGERSVVQDLAEQGVE
-102 TPEASAFF
+102 TPLGSAFLEE
-110 ADQEAVLNRR
+110 QQAVLARR
-120 IDGIRLLG
+120 VEGIRLLG
-128 QCPDEARARILASG
+128 QCPDKTRARILATG

-152 VLNQRGLRA
+152 LLNHRGFRA

-169 PLANEDWLDSLV
+169 PLANEDWLDSLI
-181 DIEAAAPRL
+181 DTEAAAPLLKDRL
-190 RERLRDDSQV
+190 EPASQV
-200 MVLPGFYGINAKGQ
+200 MVLPGFYGRNANGD

-229 VAAALGAGLCQIWK
+229 IAAAIGAGLCQIWK
-243 DVDGFFTADP
+243 DVDGFFSADP
-253 RIVSNARCLD
+253 RIVTNARCLD

-298 RNTYDPSQPGTRV
+298 RNTYDPSKPGTLV
-311 HSEAKRTHVVR
+311 HARARRALVVR

-327 HEVSSLTLQGGGLR
+327 HDVSSITLQGGGLR

-348 RVMDALARESISI
+348 RVMDALASESISI

-373 TLCVRRADERK
+373 TLCVRQADERK
-384 AVRALEEEFHFER
+384 ARRALEEEFHFER
-397 LHGLIED
+397 LHGLIEE

-418 EGMKHYRGIAARF
+418 EGMKHYRGIAAKF

-436 SAGVNVEVIAQGSSE
+436 SAGVNVEVIAQGSTE

-457 VRGEDAKPATR
+457 VRGEDAQPATR
-468 AVHTAF
+468 ACHTAF
-474 FSRSTHIDVILL
+474 FSHSTHIDVILL

-492 AELLDQIQ
+492 GELLDQFQ
-500 RQARSLDEHHVDLR
+500 RQAESLIEHHVDLR
-514 VRAIANSEKL
+514 VRAIANSRKL
-524 LVADDVIDLTSWRDD
+524 LVADDVIDLDCWQET
-539 LLADGQ
+539 LAAEGKA
-545 PWTLDDVIAIRTNLG
+545 WSLEDVIAIRKKLG

-572 DDLAGQYVTFLN
+572 EKLALEYVRLLD
-584 NGFNIVAAS
+584 NGFNIVAAN
-593 KKANTRDLE
+593 KKANTSGYD
-602 YYRAMREAAN
+602 YYRDMRDAAA

-635 GLIRSG
+635 GLMRSG
-641 DELKTFEGILSG
+641 DELRTFEGILSG
-653 SLSMICGLLE
+653 SLSMIFGLLE
-663 DGQPLSQ
+663 DGIPLSQ
-670 AVARAM
+670 AVAKAM

-689 SGMDVA
+689 SGMDVV
-695 RKLLIVAREVGLELE
+695 RKLLIIAREVGLQLELE
-710 LGDIRVEPMVP
+710 DIEVEPVIP
-721 MDAVADVDRSDLIGA
+721 MDEVGLVDRSELIGA
-736 LAALDADFAQRVAE
+736 LQSLDESISERVAE
-750 AARRDEVLR
+750 ASAAGNVLR
-759 YVARVEGSDCR
+759 YVARVEDGKCR
-770 VTIEAVPRSKPL
+770 VSIEEVPQNKPL

>member
-1 VARRE
+1 VSEKKTA
-6 LAQDIPNDIQGD
+6 PGD
-18 ILVQKFGGTSL
+18 LLVQKFGGTSL
-29 ADLRGFEA
+29 ADIAGFEA
-37 SAEVIAQYAGE
+37 SAEVISRYTD
-48 RRVVVV
+48 RYRVLVV
-54 LSAVRG
+54 LSAVKG

-68 IETAVTGDD
+68 IDTAVEGEQ
-77 GAVHLHEAFARQR
+77 GSPYVEQ
-90 AIVEELAQRGVA
+90 AIQSERSILEDLAERGIA
-102 TPEASAFF
+102 TPRAGEFLEEQ
-110 ADQEAVLNRR
+110 QEMLKRR
-120 IDGIRLLG
+120 VEGIRLLG
-128 QCPDEARARILASG
+128 QCPDETRARMMASG

-152 VLNQRGLRA
+152 LLEHQGYQAV
-161 QWSDTDVL
+161 WSDTDVL
-169 PLANEDWLDSLV
+169 PLANDSWLDSLI
-181 DIEAAAPRL
+181 DIEAAAPL
-190 RERLRDDSQV
+190 LKERIGGDAQV
-200 MVLPGFYGINAKGQ
+200 VVLPGFYGRNADGG

-229 VAAALGAGLCQIWK
+229 IAAATGAGLCQIWK
-243 DVDGFFTADP
+243 DVDGFFSADP
-253 RIVSNARCLD
+253 RIVGNAQCLE

-292 NIPCEV
+292 GIPCEV
-298 RNTYDPSQPGTRV
+298 RNTYDPDKPGTLV
-311 HSEAKRTHVVR
+311 HRKAKRGHVVR

-327 HEVSSLTLQGGGLR
+327 HDVSSITMQGGGLR

-348 RVMDALARESISI
+348 RVMDALASESISI

-373 TLCVRRADERK
+373 TLCVRAVDERK
-384 AVRALEEEFHFER
+384 ARRALEEEFHFER
-397 LHGLIED
+397 LHGLIEE
-404 IGVQSDR
+404 IGVRSDR

-418 EGMKHYRGIAARF
+418 EGMKHNRGIAARF

-436 SAGVNVEVIAQGSSE
+436 SAGVNVEVIAQGSTE

-457 VRGEDAKPATR
+457 VQGQDAQPATR
-468 AVHTAF
+468 ACHTAF
-474 FSRSTHIDVILL
+474 FSHSTHIDVILL

-492 AELLDQIQ
+492 SELLDQFQ
-500 RQARSLDEHHVDLR
+500 RQAETLIEHHIDLR
-514 VRAIANSEKL
+514 VRAIANSERL
-524 LVADDVIDLTSWRDD
+524 LVARDKIDLGRWREDM
-539 LLADGQ
+539 AAEGRE
-545 PWTLDDVIAIRTNLG
+545 WTLDDVIGLRKKLG

-572 DDLAGQYVTFLN
+572 EGLAREYSRFLS
-584 NGFNIVAAS
+584 NGFNIVAAN
-593 KKANTRDLE
+593 KKANTQSHD
-602 YYRAMREAAN
+602 YYLDMREAAAK
-612 RNFRK
+612 NFRK

-641 DELKTFEGILSG
+641 DELRTFEGILSG
-653 SLSMICGLLE
+653 SLSMIFGLLE
-663 DGQPLSQ
+663 DGTPLSE
-670 AVARAM
+670 AVSQAM

-695 RKLLIVAREVGLELE
+695 RKLLIIAREVGLKLE
-710 LGDIRVEPMVP
+710 LDDITVEPVVP
-721 MDAVADVDRSDLIGA
+721 MDVVGRVDRSELIDT
-736 LAALDADFAQRVAE
+736 LTKLDEGIAE
-750 AARRDEVLR
+750 RIRAARAEDAVLR
-759 YVARVEGSDCR
+759 YVARVEDGRCR
-770 VTIEAVPRSKPL
+770 VSIEAVSKSKPL

>member
-1 VARRE
+1 VSETSQTNRR
-6 LAQDIPNDIQGD
+6 Q
-18 ILVQKFGGTSL
+18 LVQKFGGTSL
-29 ADLRGFEA
+29 ADLAGFEA
-37 SAEVIAQYAGE
+37 SAAVIVRYIDEYQ
-48 RRVVVV
+48 VIVV
-54 LSAVRG
+54 LSAVKG

-68 IETAVTGDD
+68 IDTAVEGGD
-77 GAVHLHEAFARQR
+77 GAVHLEEAIRR
-90 AIVEELAQRGVA
+90 EREIVDELAASGVE
-102 TPEASAFF
+102 TPLGSAFLEEQQ
-110 ADQEAVLNRR
+110 DVLARR
-120 IDGIRLLG
+120 VEGIRLLG
-128 QCPDEARARILASG
+128 QCPDETRARILASG

-152 VLNQRGLRA
+152 LLTHQGLRA

-169 PLANEDWLDSLV
+169 PLANDSWLDSLV
-181 DIEAAAPRL
+181 DTEAAAPKLKARF
-190 RERLRDDSQV
+190 EADSQAV
-200 MVLPGFYGINAKGQ
+200 VLPGFYGRNAKGD

-229 VAAALGAGLCQIWK
+229 IAAAIGAGLCQIWK

-281 SAKALTPLAAN
+281 SAKALAPLAAN

-298 RNTYDPSQPGTRV
+298 RNTYDPSRPGTRV
-311 HSEAKRTHVVR
+311 HSDAKRSHVVR

-327 HEVSSLTLQGGGLR
+327 QAVSSITLQGGGLR

-348 RVMDALARESISI
+348 RVMDALASESISI

-373 TLCVRRADERK
+373 TLCVRQADEVKARK
-384 AVRALEEEFHFER
+384 ALDEEFHFER
-397 LHGLIED
+397 LHGLIEE
-404 IGVQSDR
+404 IGVQSNR

-436 SAGVNVEVIAQGSSE
+436 SAGVNVEVIAQGSTE

-457 VRGEDAKPATR
+457 VRGEDAQPATR
-468 AVHTAF
+468 ACHTAF
-474 FSRSTHIDVILL
+474 FSHSSHIDVILL

-492 AELLDQIQ
+492 SELLDQFQ
-500 RQARSLDEHHVDLR
+500 RQARILVEHHVDLR
-514 VRAIANSEKL
+514 VRAIANSERL
-524 LVADDVIDLTSWRDD
+524 LVADDVIDLSRWKQDLDEKGVSW
-539 LLADGQ
+539 GIE
-545 PWTLDDVIAIRTNLG
+545 DVIGIRNRLG
-560 LLSPTI
+560 LLSPTV

-572 DDLAGQYVTFLN
+572 QDLALQYVRLLDH
-584 NGFNIVAAS
+584 GFNIVAAN
-593 KKANTRDLE
+593 KKANTSSHE
-602 YYRAMREAAN
+602 YYVAMRQAEA

-641 DELKTFEGILSG
+641 DELHTFEGILSG
-653 SLSMICGLLE
+653 SLSMIFGLLE
-663 DGQPLSQ
+663 DGTPLSQ

-695 RKLLIVAREVGLELE
+695 RKLLIIAREVGLRLE
-710 LGDIRVEPMVP
+710 LNEIEVEPVVP
-721 MDAVADVDRSDLIGA
+721 MEEVGQVARSDLIGA
-736 LAALDADFAQRVAE
+736 LQSLDPSFADRISRAGAE
-750 AARRDEVLR
+750 NSVLR
-759 YVARVEGSDCR
+759 YVARIENGRCR
-770 VTIEAVPRSKPL
+770 VSIEVVPRSKPL
-782 GAIRDGENA
+782 GAVRDGENA

-796 HYYQPIPMVLRGYGA
+796 RYYQPIPMVLRGYGA
-811 GAAVTAAGVFGD
+811 GASVTAAGVFGD

>member
-1 VARRE
+1 M
-6 LAQDIPNDIQGD
+6 
-18 ILVQKFGGTSL
+18 LVQKFGGTSV
-29 ADLRGFEA
+29 ADVAGFEA
-37 SAEVIAQYAGE
+37 SAAVVQRFAGE
-48 RRVVVV
+48 HRLVVV

-60 VTDLLLAA
+60 VTDLLVEAIARAA
-68 IETAVTGDD
+68 DGGDFEQPLEQVIQLEQAVVDGLGEGGMDTAAAAEDLQE
-77 GAVHLHEAFARQR
+77 HRARLQAR
-90 AIVEELAQRGVA
+90 LEGV
-102 TPEASAFF
+102 
-110 ADQEAVLNRR
+110 
-120 IDGIRLLG
+120 RLLG
-128 QCPDEARARILASG
+128 SCPDASRAEILASG
-142 EGFSSRLMVD
+142 ERFSSRTMWRL
-152 VLNQRGLRA
+152 LAHRGLRA
-161 QWSDTDVL
+161 AWHEPDVL
-169 PLANEDWLDSLV
+169 PPANDDLLDSLV

-190 RERLRDDSQV
+190 EAALDADLQV
-200 MVLPGFYGINAKGQ
+200 LVLPGFYCLNDSGGV
-214 IQLLGRNGTDYSAAA
+214 QLLGRNGSDYSAAA
-229 VAAALGAGLCQIWK
+229 AAAALGAECCQIWK

-253 RIVSNARCLD
+253 RIVRNARCLE
-263 EVSYD
+263 EVSYE
-268 EAMELTYFGAKVI
+268 EAMELSYFGAKVI
-281 SAKALTPLAAN
+281 SAKALAPLAAAG
-292 NIPCEV
+292 IPCEV
-298 RNTYDPSQPGTRV
+298 RNTYQPDRPGTRV
-311 HSEAKRTHVVR
+311 LPEARQDHIVR
-322 GISHL
+322 GL
-327 HEVSSLTLQGGGLR
+327 SLLDHVASITLQGSGMR

-373 TLCVRRADERK
+373 TLCVRTHEASRAQ
-384 AVRALEEEFHFER
+384 RALEQEFHFEC
-397 LHGLIED
+397 LHELISD
-404 IGVQSDR
+404 ISVQRER
-411 AVVSLVG
+411 AVISLVG
-418 EGMKHYRGIAARF
+418 AGMKHYRGIAARF

-436 SAGVNVEVIAQGSSE
+436 SAGVNVEVIAQGSTE
-451 CAIAVV
+451 CAIALV

-468 AVHTAF
+468 ATHTAF
-474 FSRSTHIDVILL
+474 FSHSTHVDVVLL

-492 AELLDQIQ
+492 GELLEQFQ
-500 RQARSLDEHHVDLR
+500 RQAENLIEHHVDLR

-524 LVADDVIDLTSWRDD
+524 LVADDQLDLSGWREE
-539 LLADGQ
+539 LAEHGK
-545 PWTLDDVIAIRTNLG
+545 PWSLDDVVAIRKNLG

-572 DDLAGQYVTFLN
+572 DELAGQYVALLN
-584 NGFNIVAAS
+584 SGFNIVAAN
-593 KKANTRDLE
+593 KKANTADYG
-602 YYRAMREAAN
+602 YYRDMREAAA

-653 SLSMICGLLE
+653 SLSMIFGLLE
-663 DGQPLSQ
+663 DGERLSQ

-695 RKLLIVAREVGLELE
+695 RKLLIVAREVGLQLE
-710 LGDIRVEPMVP
+710 LKDIDVEPVVP
-721 MDAVADVDRSDLIGA
+721 LDVVGLVERAQLIET
-736 LAALDADFAQRVAE
+736 LATLDSDFAGRVS
-750 AARRDEVLR
+750 AAAADDCVLR
-759 YVARVEGSDCR
+759 YVARLEDGGCR
-770 VTIEAVPRSKPL
+770 VAVEAVPRSKPL

>member
-1 VARRE
+1 V
-6 LAQDIPNDIQGD
+6 NKK

-29 ADLRGFEA
+29 ADLAGFEA
-37 SAEVIAQYAGE
+37 SAAVIGRYTDEHQA
-48 RRVVVV
+48 VVV
-54 LSAVRG
+54 LSAVKG
-60 VTDLLLAA
+60 VTDLLLSA
-68 IETAVTGDD
+68 IDTAVEGGS
-77 GAVHLHEAFARQR
+77 GAGHLEEALSREGSIVQDLAERGVQTPLGSAFLEEQR
-90 AIVEELAQRGVA
+90 ATL
-102 TPEASAFF
+102 T
-110 ADQEAVLNRR
+110 RR
-120 IDGIRLLG
+120 IEGIRLLG
-128 QCPDEARARILASG
+128 QCPDETRARILASG

-152 VLNQRGLRA
+152 LLKHRGFRT

-181 DIEAAAPRL
+181 DTEAAAPLLQARL
-190 RERLRDDSQV
+190 KPETQV
-200 MVLPGFYGINAKGQ
+200 MVLPGFYGRNASGG

-229 VAAALGAGLCQIWK
+229 IAAAIGAGLCQIWK

-253 RIVSNARCLD
+253 RIVTNARCLD

-298 RNTYDPSQPGTRV
+298 RNTYDPSKPGTLV
-311 HSEAKRTHVVR
+311 HSEAQRAHVVR
-322 GISHL
+322 CISHL
-327 HEVSSLTLQGGGLR
+327 HDVSSITLQGGGLR

-348 RVMDALARESISI
+348 RVMDALASESISI

-373 TLCVRRADERK
+373 TLCVRQADEKK
-384 AVRALEEEFHFER
+384 ACKALEEEFHFER

-436 SAGVNVEVIAQGSSE
+436 SAGVNVEVIAQGSTE

-457 VRGEDAKPATR
+457 VRGEDAQPATR
-468 AVHTAF
+468 ACHTAF
-474 FSRSTHIDVILL
+474 FSHSTHIDVILL

-492 AELLDQIQ
+492 GELLDQFQ
-500 RQARSLDEHHVDLR
+500 RQAESLIEHHVDLR
-514 VRAIANSEKL
+514 VRAIANSKRL
-524 LVADDVIDLTSWRDD
+524 LVADDVIDLSRWQQELEEHGRSW
-539 LLADGQ
+539 AV
-545 PWTLDDVIAIRTNLG
+545 DDVLEIRKKLG

-572 DDLAGQYVTFLN
+572 DELALEYVRLLD
-584 NGFNIVAAS
+584 NGFNIVAAN
-593 KKANTRDLE
+593 KKANTSGYGYYLDMRD
-602 YYRAMREAAN
+602 AAA

-635 GLIRSG
+635 GLMRSG
-641 DELKTFEGILSG
+641 DELRTFEGILSG
-653 SLSMICGLLE
+653 SLSMIFGLLE
-663 DGQPLSQ
+663 DGVPLSQ
-670 AVARAM
+670 AVAKAM

-695 RKLLIVAREVGLELE
+695 RKLLIIAREVGLRLE
-710 LGDIRVEPMVP
+710 LDDIDVEPVVP
-721 MDAVADVDRSDLIGA
+721 IDVVGQVDRPELIATLASLDESFSERIAQAGA
-736 LAALDADFAQRVAE
+736 AE
-750 AARRDEVLR
+750 KVLR
-759 YVARVEGSDCR
+759 YVARVEDGECR
-770 VTIEAVPRSKPL
+770 VSIEAVPTSRPL

-811 GAAVTAAGVFGD
+811 GTAVTAAGVFGD

>member
-1 VARRE
+1 MNHPVKK
-6 LAQDIPNDIQGD
+6 L
-18 ILVQKFGGTSL
+18 LVQKFGGTSL
-29 ADLRGFEA
+29 ADLAGFEA
-37 SAEVIAQYAGE
+37 SATVIGRYSGDYQ
-48 RRVVVV
+48 VIVV
-54 LSAVRG
+54 LSAVKG
-60 VTDLLLAA
+60 VTDMLLAA
-68 IETAVTGDD
+68 IDTAVEGGD
-77 GAVHLHEAFARQR
+77 GAEYLGQAISAERT
-90 AIVEELAQRGVA
+90 IVEALAQRGVA
-102 TPEASAFF
+102 IPLAGDYLE
-110 ADQEAVLNRR
+110 DQNATLQRR
-120 IDGIRLLG
+120 VEGIRLLG
-128 QCPDEARARILASG
+128 QCPDETRARILASG

-152 VLNQRGLRA
+152 VLRHQGFNA

-169 PLANEDWLDSLV
+169 PLANESWLDSLI
-181 DIEAAAPRL
+181 DIESAAPL
-190 RERLRDDSQV
+190 LKERLNDDTQV
-200 MVLPGFYGINAKGQ
+200 MVLPGFYGRNAAGG

-229 VAAALGAGLCQIWK
+229 IAAAAGAGLCQIWK

-253 RIVSNARCLD
+253 RIVKNARCLD

-281 SAKALTPLAAN
+281 SAKALTPLASN
-292 NIPCEV
+292 DIPCEV
-298 RNTYDPSQPGTRV
+298 RNTYSPDQPGTLV
-311 HSEAKRTHVVR
+311 HRKARRADVVR

-327 HEVSSLTLQGGGLR
+327 HDVSSITMQGGGLR

-348 RVMDALARESISI
+348 RVMDALASESISI

-373 TLCVRRADERK
+373 TLCVRQADELKARK
-384 AVRALEEEFHFER
+384 ALEEEFHFER
-397 LHGLIED
+397 LHGLIEE

-418 EGMKHYRGIAARF
+418 EGMKHSRGIAARF

-436 SAGVNVEVIAQGSSE
+436 SAGVNVEVIAQGSTE

-457 VRGEDAKPATR
+457 VRGEDAQPATR
-468 AVHTAF
+468 ACHTAF
-474 FSRSTHIDVILL
+474 FSHSTHVDVILL

-492 AELLDQIQ
+492 GELLDQFQ
-500 RQARSLDEHHVDLR
+500 RQAQSLVEHHVDLR
-514 VRAIANSEKL
+514 VRAIANSRKL
-524 LVADDVIDLTSWRDD
+524 VIADDVIDPGRWREELANQGQSWS
-539 LLADGQ
+539 
-545 PWTLDDVIAIRTNLG
+545 LDDVLAIRNKLG

-572 DDLAGQYVTFLN
+572 EDLAGQYVRFLD
-584 NGFNIVAAS
+584 NGFNVVAAN
-593 KKANTRDLE
+593 KKANTSGMD
-602 YYRAMREAAN
+602 YYHEMREAAA

-635 GLIRSG
+635 SLIRSG
-641 DELKTFEGILSG
+641 DELRTFEGILSG
-653 SLSMICGLLE
+653 SLSMIFGLLE
-663 DGQPLSQ
+663 DETPLSQ
-670 AVARAM
+670 AVEKAM

-695 RKLLIVAREVGLELE
+695 RKLLIIAREVGLQLD
-710 LGDIRVEPMVP
+710 LDDIVVEPVVP
-721 MDAVADVDRSDLIGA
+721 MEVVGKVDRSDLITT
-736 LAALDADFAQRVAE
+736 LQTLDAEFSDRIGK
-750 AARRDEVLR
+750 AAGQDKVLR
-759 YVARVEGSDCR
+759 YVARLEDGACR
-770 VTIEAVPRSKPL
+770 VSIEDVARTTPL
-782 GAIRDGENA
+782 GSIRDGENA
-791 LVIHT
+791 LVIHS